1 MVILSYITFY
11 MGIFFFVVSTV
22 GVVRLP
28 DLYSRLHAATICDTL
43 GLGLVALSLTMRYGI
58 SIESLKLLFIV
69 VLIWIANPVAAHL
82 VSKAAYINKLP
93 TVQGKFVIEEGEK

>member
-1 MVILSYITFY
+1 MIILSYITFY
-11 MGIFFFVVSTV
+11 IGIFFFIVSTV

-43 GLGLVALSLTMRYGI
+43 GLGFVTLSLAMRYGI

-69 VLIWIANPVAAHL
+69 ALIWIANPVAAHL
-82 VSKAAYINKLP
+82 ISKVAYNNKLP
-93 TVQGKFVIEEGEK
+93 TAQGKFIFDEGEK